1 MDSSEKLKMI
11 LFYIIRNSI
20 VFSGGTK
27 MMKEEDKNCI
37 AYECMLDIINNK
49 NEEINFEM
57 LEEVYLKAK
66 RKHEKKL
73 MA

>member
-20 VFSGGTK
+20 VFSGDTK
-27 MMKEEDKNCI
+27 MMKEEDKNYI

-49 NEEINFEM
+49 NEKINFEM